1 MLKLT
6 IRQQKILDFIGLKGK
21 TSNRFIF
28 DFLEKEGT
36 EVTRMT
42 ITRDLRVLE
51 EGGFIQSS
59 GKGRSLAY
67 EIVSGHPLLRP
78 LDSEAYF
85 KIPSDKRSI
94 RFERFNFDIFNHFEN
109 IITAKE
115 LLVFIS
121 ANNLYHKHLT
131 TMPADVLTRE
141 FERLT
146 IEFSW
151 KSSHIEGNTY
161 TLLDTER
168 LLKDQQEAPGHS
180 HAEATMI
187 LNHKKALDYIRSDLG
202 RYKVLTMATIQ
213 DIHRLLVDGL
223 GIEHGFRSRPV
234 GIIGTRYQPLDNKY
248 QIEEAIQK
256 LLVVLNGK
264 YASDPY
270 SRALVAL
277 LMLSYL
283 QPFEDGNKRTARL
296 VSNAILLAGG
306 TAPLSYRSVDEVE
319 YKKALILFYEQNN
332 VLLFKKLFLE
342 QFEFAVK

>member
-6 IRQQKILDFIGLKGK
+6 ARQQKILDFIGLTAKAR
-21 TSNRFIF
+21 NPFIF
-28 DFLEKEGT
+28 DFLEKEDT
-36 EVTRMT
+36 KVTRMT

-51 EGGFIQSS
+51 TNGFIKSS
-59 GKGRSLAY
+59 GKGRSLVY
-67 EIVSGHPLLRP
+67 EVISEHPLLRP

-85 KIPSDKRSI
+85 KLPPDKRTV

-109 IITAKE
+109 IITPKE
-115 LLVFIS
+115 MLALSS
-121 ANNLYHKHLT
+121 ANQIYRQHVT
-131 TMPADVLTRE
+131 TMSADALKRE

-202 RYKVLTMATIQ
+202 RYKILTLVAVQ

-223 GIEHGFRSRPV
+223 FMDGERV
-234 GIIGTRYQPLDNKY
+234 
-248 QIEEAIQK
+248 
-256 LLVVLNGK
+256 LVDDVEVWR
-264 YASDPY
+264 D
-270 SRALVAL
+270 
-277 LMLSYL
+277 
-283 QPFEDGNKRTARL
+283 
-296 VSNAILLAGG
+296 LA
-306 TAPLSYRSVDEVE
+306 
-319 YKKALILFYEQNN
+319 
-332 VLLFKKLFLE
+332 
-342 QFEFAVK
+342 